1 MSITD
6 CDRPVYWNLY
16 LAQWWEHSPLTNV
29 ARVQIPASIP
39 YVGWVYCWFSALLRE
54 VFRRVLRFS
63 PSKKNPTFPN
73 SSYISNG
80 SQEIFN
86 IFFANGRIT
95 FIKFEGCFLKGQIR
109 PNGFKIPKCCIVK
122 CLNFT
127 VPFEKKNWES
137 FLFRKRFDWTIFFQ
151 EAWFQCPYCK
161 SLFMVI

>member
-1 MSITD
+1 MVRALTSHKCGPGSNPSVDSI
-6 CDRPVYWNLY
+6 CGLS
-16 LAQWWEHSPLTNV
+16 LLL
-29 ARVQIPASIP
+29 VQ
-39 YVGWVYCWFSALLRE
+39 SALLRE

-63 PSKKNPTFPN
+63 PSKKTPTFPN
-73 SSYISNG
+73 SSYTSNG

-127 VPFEKKNWES
+127 VPFEKKIENLFFSES
-137 FLFRKRFDWTIFFQ
+137 VLIGQSSSKRPGFSARTVSHCLWLFN
-151 EAWFQCPYCK
+151 
-161 SLFMVI
+161 L

>member
-1 MSITD
+1 MTD

-16 LAQWWEHSPLTNV
+16 LAQWWEHSPLTNA
-29 ARVQIPASIP
+29 ARVQIPASTP

-54 VFRRVLRFS
+54 VFRRVLQFS
-63 PSKKNPTFPN
+63 PSKKNRHFQIPVTPVMVVKRF
-73 SSYISNG
+73 S
-80 SQEIFN
+80 IF
-86 IFFANGRIT
+86 FFANGRIT
-95 FIKFEGCFLKGQIR
+95 FIKFEGYFLKGQIR